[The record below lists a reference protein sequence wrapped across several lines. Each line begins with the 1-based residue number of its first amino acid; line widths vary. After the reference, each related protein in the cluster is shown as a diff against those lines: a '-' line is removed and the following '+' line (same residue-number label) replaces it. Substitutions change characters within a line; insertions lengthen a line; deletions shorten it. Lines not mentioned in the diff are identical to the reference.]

1 MKKQNKRD
9 IKKNRSN
16 LQQKNKTNQGNKTFS
31 MMQTFVQEESS
42 VKSFNNDEEFDSYIN
57 GLRDKVQTEWNQT
70 LEIMSGFNVDL
81 SNAFDTILDT
91 TYKST
96 QTNRKV
102 RLTMFDD
109 ENTID
114 LFNKKYSK
122 SADAILQLWDVK
134 TYKSL
139 ILLVNLREDAD
150 VNWRGDRLPLS
161 KQEKVLTSWM
171 LDTSYGISGHP
182 FYVVDN
188 VVKSV
193 ADKNSFSNVFSVL
206 N

>member
-1 MKKQNKRD
+1 MRKQNKRD
-9 IKKNRSN
+9 IKKNRTK
-16 LQQKNKTNQGNKTFS
+16 LQQKSKTNQGNKTFS

-42 VKSFNNDEEFDSYIN
+42 VKSFNNDDEFNSYVN
-57 GLRDKVQTEWNQT
+57 GLRNEVKTQWNQT

-81 SNAFDTILDT
+81 SNSFDTILDT
-91 TYKST
+91 TYKSL

-109 ENTID
+109 ENAID
-114 LFNKKYSK
+114 IFNKKYNK
-122 SADAILQLWDVK
+122 SADVILQLWDVK

-139 ILLVNLREDAD
+139 ILLLNIREDAD

-171 LDTSYGISGHP
+171 LDTSDGITGHP
-182 FYVVDN
+182 FYVVDD

-193 ADKNSFSNVFSVL
+193 ADKNLFSNVYSVL
-206 N
+206 D

>member
-9 IKKNRSN
+9 IKKNRSK
-16 LQQKNKTNQGNKTFS
+16 LQQKHKTNQLNKTFS

-42 VKSFNNDEEFDSYIN
+42 VKSFNNDDDFNSYMSSLGNEIQN
-57 GLRDKVQTEWNQT
+57 QWNQT
-70 LEIMSGFNVDL
+70 LDAMNGFNVDL

-91 TYKST
+91 TYKSF

-109 ENTID
+109 ENAID
-114 LFNKKYSK
+114 FFNKKYNK

-139 ILLVNLREDAD
+139 ILLVNIREDAD

-171 LDTSYGISGHP
+171 LDTSEGISGHP
-182 FYVVDN
+182 FYVVDD

-193 ADKNSFSNVFSVL
+193 ADKNLFSKVFSVL